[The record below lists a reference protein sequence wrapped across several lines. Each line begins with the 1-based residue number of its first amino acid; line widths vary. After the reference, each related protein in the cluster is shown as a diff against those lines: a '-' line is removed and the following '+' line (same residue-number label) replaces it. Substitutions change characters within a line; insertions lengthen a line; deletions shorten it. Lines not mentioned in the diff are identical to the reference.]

1 MAVSKLND
9 LGIGGQLMD
18 DHNSL
23 RQPSRPEEG
32 PTDEGITPL
41 RLYLNPL
48 DEGKTANS

>member
-1 MAVSKLND
+1 MSVSKLND
-9 LGIGGQLMD
+9 LGIGGEPMD

-23 RQPSRPEEG
+23 RQSSRPEEG
-32 PTDEGITPL
+32 PTGEGITPL

>member
-9 LGIGGQLMD
+9 LGIEGQLMD

-23 RQPSRPEEG
+23 RQPSRPKEG